1 VYFVN
6 LIKEKNIKISLFDMD
21 EFLAKYIVKK
31 DSDSKPITHTAMD
44 GGKWHI
50 PEKKL
55 QKFYKLTNECIINGQ
70 KNKLLVEKMKD
81 TFPFVIDID
90 LK

>member
-1 VYFVN
+1 
-6 LIKEKNIKISLFDMD
+6 MD

-55 QKFYKLTNECIINGQ
+55 QKFYKPNNLFKPFISLKITHCRYYKV
-70 KNKLLVEKMKD
+70 KN
-81 TFPFVIDID
+81 
-90 LK
+90 